1 MSDETDERLERIRKL
16 QPDSSLAGQKAD
28 LPKDLMGAVN
38 GPMDMAMALV
48 SDGMNAVASVEECD
62 ANEIRMRGV
71 WHALHYVT
79 RRLSGW
85 DTLPQNNMADA
96 LAWEDKT
103 QDFKRLAAQHEA
115 RPTRRQM
122 IDRMESDRDTTGSL
136 MESRAPL
143 DVRNEVLWHLNE
155 AIALLD
161 IMEQS

>member
-71 WHALHYVT
+71 WHALHYVA

-85 DTLPQNNMADA
+85 DALPQNNMADA
-96 LAWEDKT
+96 IAWEEQT
-103 QDFKRLAAQHEA
+103 QTFKRMAAE
-115 RPTRRQM
+115 RPTLRQM

-161 IMEQS
+161 IMERS